1 MQRLIALKKHI
12 VFLFIVL
19 AAISTVLLGFLKF
32 TFDFDQ
38 FFPIGDPDLIFY
50 EEFIKEFGTD
60 DNFLLIAIENKETV
74 FEKDFLER
82 FHQFSLD
89 AEKFTYTKNSSS
101 LTTLFYPLKTS
112 FGYTKIPVVNIQ
124 DSTRYLK
131 DWKKIKQDSLFT
143 NTFIDTKGTSL
154 VVAIETEDNL
164 DYNNCL
170 LFLEEVRAAL
180 NKHQLNEYHLL
191 GRAYFYEAFVAMQ
204 KRELLVTSALSALLV
219 LFVLFFVYR
228 KIAVVALA
236 FSSIIMALLLF
247 LGLLSILGKELN
259 TLSSFYPILLLIV
272 GSADVIHIMDSYLE
286 KLHLNI
292 DKNEA
297 IISTLKEVGLTTL
310 LTSVT
315 TAIGFLSLITSK
327 LQPIKD
333 FGLNSAIGVMVAY
346 VTVIFFTSA
355 LLLIINKK
363 HLLSNKNSMENWNFY
378 LLKVNI
384 FTKKN
389 PRAILYS
396 ALLFAAICYWG
407 VSKINTNYEFQASFP
422 KNSVLAD
429 DFSFFQTKY
438 SGFRPLEVAVIA
450 KGDNKITDFKMLQE
464 IDQME
469 AKLKSLKDIREVTS
483 INLLFKGIN
492 KAHHLNKKEFFT
504 LPTDEKTYALYKK
517 DVNKIARKQLQKFV
531 NNDNTKG
538 RISAKV
544 LDIGTDSL
552 IKVYENLNRYIT
564 TKTDTSIVHF
574 RLTGKGMLLDKN
586 SVYIRNSLLQ
596 GLGLGLILVGFIMV
610 ILFKDIKLLAIS
622 LIPNILPLLFA
633 GALLGFLGIPLEATI
648 SIVFA
653 IVFGIAVDDT
663 IHFLGRYKLCRF
675 NGLDKEEAIEKTFKE
690 TGRALV
696 ITTLLLFFGFM
707 VLVFS
712 IHLPSITIGLLLSA
726 TLLTALVLDLLLLPV
741 LIRKWIK
748 K

>member
-1 MQRLIALKKHI
+1 MQKLIALKKTI
-12 VFLFIVL
+12 VLIFIGL
-19 AAISTVLLGFLKF
+19 AAISTFLLGNLKF

-50 EEFIKEFGTD
+50 QEFIKEFGTD

-74 FEKDFLER
+74 FKKEFLER
-82 FHQFSLD
+82 FHQFSLE
-89 AEKFTYTKNSSS
+89 AEKFKYTKNSSS

-112 FGYTKIPVVNIQ
+112 FGYTKLPVINIQ
-124 DSTRYLK
+124 DSTRYGK
-131 DWKKIKQDSLFT
+131 DWDKIQQDSLFT

-164 DYNNCL
+164 DYDNCL
-170 LFLEEVRAAL
+170 LFLEEVRASL
-180 NKHQLNEYHLL
+180 DKHGLKEYHLL
-191 GRAYFYEAFVAMQ
+191 GRAYFYESFVAMQ

-219 LFVLFFVYR
+219 LFVLFIVYR

-236 FSSIIMALLLF
+236 FSSIVMALLLF

-292 DKNEA
+292 GKNKA
-297 IISTLKEVGLTTL
+297 ITSTLKEVGLTTL

-346 VTVIFFTSA
+346 VVVIFFTSA
-355 LLLIINKK
+355 LLLIIPKK
-363 HLLSNKNSMENWNFY
+363 YLLSKKNSVASWNLY
-378 LLKVNI
+378 LLKINT

-396 ALLFAAICYWG
+396 AVLFTALCAWG

-438 SGFRPLEVAVIA
+438 SGFRPLEVAVLA
-450 KGDNKITDFKMLQE
+450 KGENKITDFKMLQE
-464 IDQME
+464 IDKME

-492 KAHHLNKKEFFT
+492 KANHLNKKEFFK
-504 LPTDEKTYALYKK
+504 LPKDEKTYVLHKK

-531 NNDNTKG
+531 NADNTKG

-552 IKVYENLNRYIT
+552 IKVYENLNRFIA
-564 TKTDTSIVHF
+564 TKTDTAIVRF

-596 GLGLGLILVGFIMV
+596 GLGIGLLLVGIIMV
-610 ILFKDIKLLAIS
+610 LLFKDIKLLAIS

-675 NGLDKEEAIEKTFKE
+675 NGLNKEEAIEKTFKE

-707 VLVFS
+707 VLIFS

>member
-1 MQRLIALKKHI
+1 MQKLIALKKTI
-12 VFLFIVL
+12 VFIFIGL
-19 AAISTVLLGFLKF
+19 AAIATFLLGNLKF

-50 EEFIKEFGTD
+50 QEFTKEFGTD

-74 FEKDFLER
+74 FDKEFLER

-89 AEKFTYTKNSSS
+89 AEKFKYTKNSSS

-131 DWKKIKQDSLFT
+131 DWEKIQEDSLFT

-164 DYNNCL
+164 DYDNCL
-170 LFLEEVRAAL
+170 LFLEEVRASL
-180 NKHQLNEYHLL
+180 DKHDLTENHLL

-219 LFVLFFVYR
+219 LLVLFIVYR

-236 FSSIIMALLLF
+236 FSSIVMALLLF

-292 DKNEA
+292 DKNKA

-363 HLLSNKNSMENWNFY
+363 HLLSKKNSMERWNFY
-378 LLKVNI
+378 LLKVNV

-450 KGDNKITDFKMLQE
+450 KGENKITDFKMLQE
-464 IDQME
+464 IDKME

-483 INLLFKGIN
+483 VNLLFKGIN
-492 KAHHLNKKEFFT
+492 KAHHLNKKEFFK
-504 LPTDEKTYALYKK
+504 LPTDEKKYELYKK
-517 DVNKIARKQLQKFV
+517 DVNKIARKQLLKFV
-531 NNDNTKG
+531 NIENTKG

-552 IKVYENLNRYIT
+552 IKVYENLNRFIT
-564 TKTDTSIVHF
+564 TKTDTSIVRF

-586 SVYIRNSLLQ
+586 SVYIRNSLMQ
-596 GLGLGLILVGFIMV
+596 GLGIGLLLVGIIMV
-610 ILFKDIKLLAIS
+610 LLFKDIKLLAIS

-707 VLVFS
+707 VLIFS

>member
-1 MQRLIALKKHI
+1 
-12 VFLFIVL
+12 
-19 AAISTVLLGFLKF
+19 
-32 TFDFDQ
+32 
-38 FFPIGDPDLIFY
+38 
-50 EEFIKEFGTD
+50 
-60 DNFLLIAIENKETV
+60 
-74 FEKDFLER
+74 
-82 FHQFSLD
+82 
-89 AEKFTYTKNSSS
+89 
-101 LTTLFYPLKTS
+101 
-112 FGYTKIPVVNIQ
+112 
-124 DSTRYLK
+124 
-131 DWKKIKQDSLFT
+131 
-143 NTFIDTKGTSL
+143 
-154 VVAIETEDNL
+154 
-164 DYNNCL
+164 
-170 LFLEEVRAAL
+170 
-180 NKHQLNEYHLL
+180 
-191 GRAYFYEAFVAMQ
+191 
-204 KRELLVTSALSALLV
+204 
-219 LFVLFFVYR
+219 
-228 KIAVVALA
+228 
-236 FSSIIMALLLF
+236 
-247 LGLLSILGKELN
+247 
-259 TLSSFYPILLLIV
+259 
-272 GSADVIHIMDSYLE
+272 
-286 KLHLNI
+286 
-292 DKNEA
+292 
-297 IISTLKEVGLTTL
+297 
-310 LTSVT
+310 
-315 TAIGFLSLITSK
+315 
-327 LQPIKD
+327 
-333 FGLNSAIGVMVAY
+333 
-346 VTVIFFTSA
+346 
-355 LLLIINKK
+355 
-363 HLLSNKNSMENWNFY
+363 MENWNFH

>member
-1 MQRLIALKKHI
+1 MQKVIALKKHI
-12 VFLFIVL
+12 VFLFVVL
-19 AAISTVLLGFLKF
+19 AAISTFLLGFLKF

-50 EEFIKEFGTD
+50 EEFSKEFGTD
-60 DNFLLIAIENKETV
+60 DNFLLIAVENKETV
-74 FEKDFLER
+74 FKKDFLTR
-82 FHQFSLD
+82 FNAFSLD
-89 AEKFTYTKNSSS
+89 AEKFKYTKNSSS

-112 FGYTKIPVVNIQ
+112 FGYTKIPVVHLN
-124 DSTRYLK
+124 DSLKYHK
-131 DWKKIKQDSLFT
+131 DWKKIQEDSLFT
-143 NTFIDTKGTSL
+143 NTYIDAKGTSL

-164 DYNNCL
+164 DYDSCL
-170 LFLEEVRAAL
+170 LFLEEVRSSL
-180 NKHQLNEYHLL
+180 KKHQLKEYHLL
-191 GRAYFYEAFVAMQ
+191 GRAYFYESFVAMQ
-204 KRELLVTSALSALLV
+204 KRELLVTSALSAVLVLLV
-219 LFVLFFVYR
+219 LFIIYR

-236 FSSIIMALLLF
+236 FSSIVMALLLF

-286 KLHLNI
+286 KLHLKT
-292 DKNEA
+292 DKTTA
-297 IISTLKEVGLTTL
+297 ITETLKEVGLTTL

-346 VTVIFFTSA
+346 IVVIFFTSA
-355 LLLIINKK
+355 LLLIIPKK
-363 HLLSNKNSMENWNFY
+363 HLLSTKNSIKSWNIY
-378 LLKVNI
+378 LLKINV

-389 PRAILYS
+389 PKRILYS
-396 ALLFAAICYWG
+396 AAIFTAICYWG

-438 SGFRPLEVAVIA
+438 SGFRPLEVAILA
-450 KGDNKITDFKMLQE
+450 QGENKITDFKILQE
-464 IDQME
+464 IDKME
-469 AKLKSLKDIREVTS
+469 NKLKTFKDIREVTS
-483 INLLFKGIN
+483 VNLLFKGIN

-504 LPTDEKTYALYKK
+504 LPKEEKTYNLYNRDIKK
-517 DVNKIARKQLQKFV
+517 VARKQLQKFV
-531 NNDNTKG
+531 NVDNSKG

-552 IKVYENLNRYIT
+552 IKVYEDLNHFIT
-564 TKTDTSIVHF
+564 TKTDSSLVRF

-596 GLGLGLILVGFIMV
+596 GLGIGLILVGIIMV
-610 ILFKDIKLLAIS
+610 ILFKDIKLLIIS
-622 LIPNILPLLFA
+622 LVPNILPLLFA
-633 GALLGFLGIPLEATI
+633 GALLGFLEIPLEATI

-675 NGLDKEEAIEKTFKE
+675 KGLSKEEAIEKTFKE
-690 TGRALV
+690 TGRALI

-726 TLLTALVLDLLLLPV
+726 TLLTALILDLLLLPV

-748 K
+748 E